1 MKKIIKFTLIPVFSG
16 IIILLILYFLDII
29 DDIILYST
37 VYAAGLNLLNSIVA
51 FSMFEKSIKKS
62 NQTFLI
68 SNLGGMGI
76 RMIFLLIVL
85 FLSIKFLKI
94 HMVSFILVFFIFY
107 FSLLAM
113 EVYYFKVRIEEKKE
127 NNS

>member
-1 MKKIIKFTLIPVFSG
+1 MKKIIKYTFIPVFSG
-16 IIILLILYFLDII
+16 ILILLILYFLDII
-29 DDIILYST
+29 NNIILYST
-37 VYAAGLNLLNSIVA
+37 VYAAGLNLLNSIIA

-62 NQTFLI
+62 NQAFLI

-94 HMVSFILVFFIFY
+94 HMLSFILVFFIFY

-113 EVYYFKVRIEEKKE
+113 EVYYFKVRIEEKKK